1 MRLIRATFCNDTP
14 HDDDDDD
21 DTDDDDDDD
30 DDNDDDDVFIHPSV
44 PRSYIQPSRVQ
55 KGKATW

>member
-1 MRLIRATFCNDTP
+1 MEHTCYTAEMCANTSAG
-14 HDDDDDD
+14 
-21 DTDDDDDDD
+21 
-30 DDNDDDDVFIHPSV
+30 DNDDDDVFIHPSV